1 MYETAISVI
10 QEYMDEN
17 FFEPGRNWPKYEFF
31 ERSCSRWAA
40 DEIIRRL
47 IDETE
52 KLPPYISGQEPNPP
66 IGVIHEFINE
76 LTYYSEYGEDKG
88 KQAMF
93 SIAKEAAID
102 IILLFL

>member
-1 MYETAISVI
+1 MYEIAISVV

-17 FFEPGRNWPKYEFF
+17 LFEPGRNWPKYEFL

-47 IDETE
+47 TIEDE
-52 KLPPYISGQEPNPP
+52 KMPHISGREPNPP